1 MSRLHKRFVLPIGYI
16 LVLGGCSD
24 HPSLSPAA
32 ARSATAPAT
41 EAAPAYEGRYIVVLK
56 KEAGDPR
63 LAAER
68 LTKAQGGEL
77 RHVYGHALRGF
88 SAKLSPQAAEALR
101 HNPIVEFVE
110 PNKRFTVVG
119 SGSQASPP
127 WNLDRID
134 QRDLPLNGAYQYAFS
149 GAAPLYGERGLR
161 IYVLDTGIM
170 TSHQEFVDPD
180 GYVRA
185 KVGYDARPQD
195 GQNGQDCHGHGT
207 HVAATAGGKTVGVA
221 KSAELIA
228 VRITT
233 ACLRGGSIDDGVKGI
248 DWVAGIHGFTVG
260 VLNLSWAVEDQWGN
274 ETTSY
279 AVDNAL
285 YNAQWYGN
293 LVGVAAAGNDNKD
306 ACYVSPAAVAR
317 IAVGATNSSDSRAA
331 FSNRGSCV
339 DIFAP
344 GEGILSAALDG
355 GYWNDSGTSMA
366 APHVSGVI
374 AQMVEQDPFT
384 TGSAAAQAVLNRSTT
399 GKVQNAGSGS
409 PNRLLFSN

>member
-1 MSRLHKRFVLPIGYI
+1 
-16 LVLGGCSD
+16 
-24 HPSLSPAA
+24 
-32 ARSATAPAT
+32 
-41 EAAPAYEGRYIVVLK
+41 
-56 KEAGDPR
+56 
-63 LAAER
+63 
-68 LTKAQGGEL
+68 
-77 RHVYGHALRGF
+77 
-88 SAKLSPQAAEALR
+88 
-101 HNPIVEFVE
+101 
-110 PNKRFTVVG
+110 
-119 SGSQASPP
+119 
-127 WNLDRID
+127 LDRID

-233 ACLRGGSIDDGVKGI
+233 QCLRGGSVDDGVKGI
-248 DWVAGIHGFTVG
+248 DWVAGNHGFSVG
-260 VLNLSWAVEDQWGN
+260 VMNLSWAVEDQWGN

-306 ACYVSPAAVAR
+306 ACYVSPAATAR
-317 IAVGATNSSDSRAA
+317 LAVGATNSSDSRAP

-355 GYWNDSGTSMA
+355 GYRTDSGTSMA
-366 APHVSGVI
+366 APHVSGVL
-374 AQMVEQDPFT
+374 AQMVEQDPFI
-384 TGSAAAQAVLNRSTT
+384 TGTSAAQAVLNRSTA

-409 PNRLLFSN
+409 PNRLVFSN